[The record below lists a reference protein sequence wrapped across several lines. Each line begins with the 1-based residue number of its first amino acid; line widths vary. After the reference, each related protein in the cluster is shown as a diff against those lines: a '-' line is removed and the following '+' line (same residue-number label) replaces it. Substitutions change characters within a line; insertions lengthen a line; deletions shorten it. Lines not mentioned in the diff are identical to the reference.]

1 MSRSATG
8 PARASWLDPT
18 RLCGSGEAGLAEL
31 ESPCNG
37 GCTSFFALLCPFV
50 LYLFLGKMGF
60 FFKLGNP
67 RKWKKRREAERGV
80 GAEFFIFILDGKGW
94 VKFRLIVFGLN
105 GVQWVFT

>member
-1 MSRSATG
+1 MVVV
-8 PARASWLDPT
+8 PVFL
-18 RLCGSGEAGLAEL
+18 
-31 ESPCNG
+31 PC
-37 GCTSFFALLCPFV
+37 FV
-50 LYLFLGKMGF
+50 PLFSICFLGKWDF

-67 RKWKKRREAERGV
+67 RKWKKRREVERGV